1 MNAKSVLC
9 SLPPNQQAC
18 HQALDWVKNKSVASA
33 WQTCTRPDWMLWA
46 LANVP
51 HGKVACPPRWLACCV
66 AEELIS
72 LAKRKGIE
80 LPDYLGSTIAKVKA
94 WLVRRGRYPGL
105 AKIRAEY
112 FDQHNTLPDPDAALY
127 IAWLVESLTYSN
139 PEFIAWDQPSRLSSR
154 GCCQQT
160 GFALLDLTPEFLT
173 IRDRAVLCRLI
184 RRFASETPE
193 VLIYKHSDGY
203 PSDTLVAVAD
213 FLKEF
218 VPARGIEDS
227 EYLMAQLLVAL
238 VNRANRDREEFE
250 AKFPFPTVSKSSPY
264 RFLGFGICGD
274 RQLHWDIEYLYCI
287 TPAGVQ
293 VYIMDPVSGDA
304 PVRGRKLL
312 SARQAKAV
320 LRGVVPKSIKG

>member
-112 FDQHNTLPDPDAALY
+112 FDQHNTLLHRSPL
-127 IAWLVESLTYSN
+127 
-139 PEFIAWDQPSRLSSR
+139 
-154 GCCQQT
+154 
-160 GFALLDLTPEFLT
+160 FAYMASART
-173 IRDRAVLCRLI
+173 ILPRLI
-184 RRFASETPE
+184 LA
-193 VLIYKHSDGY
+193 KGY
-203 PSDTLVAVAD
+203 CA
-213 FLKEF
+213 
-218 VPARGIEDS
+218 G
-227 EYLMAQLLVAL
+227 
-238 VNRANRDREEFE
+238 AN
-250 AKFPFPTVSKSSPY
+250 ACKKSLNSPP
-264 RFLGFGICGD
+264 I
-274 RQLHWDIEYLYCI
+274 I
-287 TPAGVQ
+287 
-293 VYIMDPVSGDA
+293 
-304 PVRGRKLL
+304 GR
-312 SARQAKAV
+312 
-320 LRGVVPKSIKG
+320 